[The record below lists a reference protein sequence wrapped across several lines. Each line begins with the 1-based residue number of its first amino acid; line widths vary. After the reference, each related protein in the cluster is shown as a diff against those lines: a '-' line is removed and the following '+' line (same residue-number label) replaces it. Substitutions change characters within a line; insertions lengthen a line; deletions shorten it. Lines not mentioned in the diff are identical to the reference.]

1 MIICHVGPLWGLF
14 GTHGGPKRAHLG
26 PKRPIWAPK
35 GPSGPQKALL
45 GARRGPGGPEE
56 TLYKVKVLGNHD
68 SNPVRPIG
76 SSWDQF
82 WPLWGAQKLF
92 SQLGTVWGQMGPFGA
107 PVGA

>member
-1 MIICHVGPLWGLF
+1 M
-14 GTHGGPKRAHLG
+14 
-26 PKRPIWAPK
+26 
-35 GPSGPQKALL
+35 
-45 GARRGPGGPEE
+45 GPEAAR
-56 TLYKVKVLGNHD
+56 YQVKVSGNHD
-68 SNPVRPIG
+68 SSLVRPIG